1 MVTGTGTEVGK
12 TWVSAA
18 VARELRATGRS
29 VAARK
34 PVQSYDA
41 SDHTTDAHV
50 LAAATGEDRAIVC
63 PRSRWYEV
71 PMAPPM
77 AAQVLAREPFTVA
90 ELLAELSWPD
100 PAPHVGLVEG
110 VGGLLSPL
118 AADGTTR
125 ELVEGLLP
133 DVVVVVAEAHLGA
146 IHEVRS
152 CVELLD
158 HASHGAGVVVFLNR
172 YDGTYDLHRRT
183 LDWLA
188 GHDGTEVLTSV
199 PALTSRLVGGR

>member
-18 VARELRATGRS
+18 VARELRAAGRS
-29 VAARK
+29 VSARK
-34 PVQSYDA
+34 LAQSYDA

-50 LAAATGEDRAIVC
+50 LAAATGEDRAAVC

-77 AAQVLAREPFTVA
+77 AAEVLGRAPFTTA
-90 ELLAELSWPD
+90 ELVAELSWPD
-100 PAPHVGLVEG
+100 PPPQLGLVEG

-118 AADGTTR
+118 SADGTTR
-125 ELVEGLLP
+125 NLVEALLP
-133 DVVVVVAEAHLGA
+133 DVVVIVADAQLGA

-152 CVELLD
+152 CVEALD
-158 HASHGAGVVVFLNR
+158 HASHGAALVVFLNR

-183 LDWLA
+183 LEWLA
-188 GHDGTEVLTSV
+188 RRDGYEVATSV
-199 PALTSRLVGGR
+199 PALTRRLAVGI